1 MAGQPHRPQPDTA
14 DLVPVAN
21 AGVNPFGINTFLE
34 QEVEPEKR
42 ERAVQMITDAGFH
55 WIRQEFPWEDIEI
68 HGKGD
73 FQDRRHEPYRSAW
86 TSTTRSWTWP
96 VRMGWRSSPG

>member
-1 MAGQPHRPQPDTA
+1 MRRNRIWLLGLVLLVGLLGGVVAATRPTWSRWLFNVTGEDSLGGQVRGGLEWLGNLTRPQPDTA

-42 ERAVQMITDAGFH
+42 SGPCR
-55 WIRQEFPWEDIEI
+55 
-68 HGKGD
+68 
-73 FQDRRHEPYRSAW
+73 
-86 TSTTRSWTWP
+86 
-96 VRMGWRSSPG
+96 